1 MTFAPDDIDWDDEV
15 RVAVEERASMSPD
28 ALTGMEA
35 NLRFVGPET
44 LKPKSLV
51 VYLLGRT
58 GYFNA
63 RMLLVPTGLS
73 RHLVNQHRHSL
84 TGREPR

>member
-1 MTFAPDDIDWDDEV
+1 
-15 RVAVEERASMSPD
+15 MSPD

-35 NLRFVGPET
+35 NLRFVVQKL

-73 RHLVNQHRHSL
+73 RRLVNQHRRSL
-84 TGREPR
+84 RKNLDGINYKKRFQTTSFKQ